1 MSLVPAVTREGWSYS
16 GELHVEASGHNRH
29 RRATIPELKALFDG
43 SDGSKDPPAHWYEAQ
58 LLHYGL
64 QPSKTKGTAKMR
76 LFDAVNK
83 GNLSVPAHI
92 VKVEAELKKEWA
104 KREREAK
111 QALKKLA
118 APAAAKTARGS
129 SKRKADE
136 RTNININLSVSVGP
150 QGNIQIATTEPAAKK
165 AKTASTT
172 KKPTPAKPSP
182 EPSAQTAPRKK
193 QTARRGPSSARA
205 TKSASS
211 RPAPDLNAGQPRTRQ
226 TAPRS
231 RPFNRASQARPL
243 AASNQPLR
251 VDSTP
256 SQWDSPDDPPPP
268 DPGSPGHHDSYSN
281 GYTDDDDQ
289 ADGPLPPLG
298 LLNGRYQLRCT
309 APRDHADRGED
320 SSIIFTLDDDA
331 LWGKFE
337 IGPLRGILRLNERPW
352 CSSYQPLYFDWRGQ
366 DAQGGQHDD
375 MDDGSY
381 VKFLGDGV
389 VVGKIWFYKTML
401 EFNGYRV
408 SGQGT
413 RSEIDAFAMRR
424 EWEELG
430 W

>member
-1 MSLVPAVTREGWSYS
+1 LTAANIFAPQSTLSSPIFDPAVEIANMSLVPAVTREGWSYS

-43 SDGSKDPPAHWYEAQ
+43 SDGSKDSPAHWYEAQ

-172 KKPTPAKPSP
+172 KKPTPCQAKPGTLRADGSP
-182 EPSAQTAPRKK
+182 QETDRSAWSLLSKGYQVRLLPPCTRLKRRSAPYAPDGTPFPPV
-193 QTARRGPSSARA
+193 QQSQPGPSVCSLQP
-205 TKSASS
+205 T
-211 RPAPDLNAGQPRTRQ
+211 PAG
-226 TAPRS
+226 
-231 RPFNRASQARPL
+231 
-243 AASNQPLR
+243 
-251 VDSTP
+251 
-256 SQWDSPDDPPPP
+256 
-268 DPGSPGHHDSYSN
+268 
-281 GYTDDDDQ
+281 
-289 ADGPLPPLG
+289 
-298 LLNGRYQLRCT
+298 
-309 APRDHADRGED
+309 
-320 SSIIFTLDDDA
+320 
-331 LWGKFE
+331 
-337 IGPLRGILRLNERPW
+337 
-352 CSSYQPLYFDWRGQ
+352 
-366 DAQGGQHDD
+366 
-375 MDDGSY
+375 
-381 VKFLGDGV
+381 
-389 VVGKIWFYKTML
+389 
-401 EFNGYRV
+401 
-408 SGQGT
+408 
-413 RSEIDAFAMRR
+413 
-424 EWEELG
+424 
-430 W
+430 